1 MTATFASL
9 QVNPFEDDVVREPRE
24 VSFSVNGLN
33 DAPLQSLV
41 TRFAALDAGAA
52 PRSPP
57 AKPSKAQLVV
67 SPDRGYGKSHLLG
80 RLFAQL
86 GRRATKVYL
95 RPFQDPT
102 KAWHSILL
110 LSIQELERPDDDTTG
125 EPSQLEALA
134 FATLGHLAADFI
146 ADGGIPD
153 YPQVSDAVSFLR
165 GLPDLSDAQL
175 RPWIEWMAEL
185 LALPRQ
191 LTRLAHLL
199 RRRGIDLHGHEKAW
213 LKVLAAYALDEP
225 QGERR
230 ATAVKWLRAEPLETE
245 EIALLRLHSAD
256 SEGRGDASAQE
267 INDLS
272 FRRLK
277 GLCQLGCFFRPFLF
291 CFDQTEFY
299 ASDPALIRTLGN
311 CIDQLYVDLRNHL
324 TVITANQE
332 NWVTE
337 VLPQIAPPQR
347 NRIEERALRLEGIKI
362 DGARELLTAR
372 LQAHD
377 LGAPDIVRFFA
388 ENWLEQAFSPLPE
401 FGVRALLMR
410 AAERFRELT
419 DRPPVPPPTLDDL
432 FRLQV
437 NDVRSKKA
445 LLVYNQDA
453 LMWFV
458 KDIAKAA
465 TRTQGR
471 RYFSVEWAWPD
482 RTIYFAFEGGD
493 NSQRWRGIAN
503 EALAMA
509 KSRAAG
515 TTLAYVFRTPDLTRV
530 PRPTWTAVK
539 PIMASAREQGFHVI
553 ELTLDQVC
561 ELHAAREL
569 YSNALQGNIVFSGV
583 ETLAWLRG
591 HFALFLTELA
601 FRDLPAEIG
610 GAAGDKPAA
619 TPAANRDSQP
629 QPSSGDLDA
638 GHLGVVLEMVREQ
651 RIVDIA
657 AVLGRLGSADLRDP
671 LLRSVE
677 AHPNLKAH
685 PDPRPYS
692 CNGAS
697 QHNGQRTEV
706 RGARSRLAREVAR
719 RHQADDP
726 GLRAGRN
733 AARAERPLP
742 PGGGAA
748 GRLSDLARHA
758 RGRRDHQFRR
768 RPGRSSLGEFA
779 AGLDRP
785 AVRAG
790 PWRGGRVVHGADA
803 KSLRPLHRAE
813 TAYPAFRELAGRVRR
828 RRAAAGAYSGGGR
841 RGHRRGPGPGRRH
854 PDHTRTSPGSGGLQA
869 QPGP

>member
-1 MTATFASL
+1 MTASFASL

-24 VSFSVNGLN
+24 VSFSVKGLN
-33 DAPLQSLV
+33 DQPLHMLV
-41 TRFAALDAGAA
+41 SRFSALDAGAA

-57 AKPSKAQLVV
+57 SKVSKAQLVV

-95 RPFQDPT
+95 RPFQDPY

-110 LSIQELERPDDDTTG
+110 LTIQELERADDDTTG

-134 FATLGHLAADFI
+134 VASLCNVAADFI

-153 YPQVSDAVSFLR
+153 YPQAPDAVAFLR
-165 GLPDLSDAQL
+165 GVPALSDAQI
-175 RPWIEWMAEL
+175 RPWIEWVAEL
-185 LALPRQ
+185 IALPRQ

-199 RRRGIDLHGHEKAW
+199 RQRGIDLHGHEKAW
-213 LKVLAAYALDEP
+213 LKVLAAHALDEP
-225 QGERR
+225 HGERR
-230 ATAVKWLRAEPLETE
+230 AAAVKWLRAEPLEAE
-245 EIALLRLHSAD
+245 EMALLGLRAAD

-272 FRRLK
+272 FRRLQ
-277 GLCQLGCFFRPFLF
+277 GLCLLASYYRPFLF

-299 ASDPALIRTLGN
+299 GSDPALIRTLGN

-324 TVITANQE
+324 TVITTNHG

-337 VLPQIAPPQR
+337 IQPGIAQPQR
-347 NRIEERALRLEGIKI
+347 DRIEAELRLEGINI
-362 DGARELLTAR
+362 EGARELLIER
-372 LQAHD
+372 LQEHD
-377 LGAPDIVRFFA
+377 LEAAAVARFFA
-388 ENWLEQAFSPLPE
+388 EGWLEHVFSQLPE
-401 FGVRALLMR
+401 LGVRALLER
-410 AAERFRELT
+410 AAERFRQLANQ
-419 DRPPVPPPTLDDL
+419 PKAQPQTLDDL

-509 KSRAAG
+509 KSRAAR
-515 TTLAYVFRTPDLTRV
+515 TSLAYVFRTPDLTKV
-530 PRPTWTAVK
+530 PRPTWATVR
-539 PIMASAREQGFHVI
+539 PIMAAAQQQGFHVI

-601 FRDLPAEIG
+601 FREMPAEAS
-610 GAAGDKPAA
+610 GADGERPAA
-619 TPAANRDSQP
+619 TPPANGAGQP
-629 QPSSGDLDA
+629 PPTPVDLDA
-638 GHLGVVLEMVREQ
+638 NHLGVVLDMVREQ
-651 RIVDIA
+651 RIVDIS

-671 LLRSVE
+671 LLRTVE

-685 PDPRPYS
+685 P
-692 CNGAS
+692 
-697 QHNGQRTEV
+697 
-706 RGARSRLAREVAR
+706 
-719 RHQADDP
+719 
-726 GLRAGRN
+726 
-733 AARAERPLP
+733 
-742 PGGGAA
+742 
-748 GRLSDLARHA
+748 
-758 RGRRDHQFRR
+758 
-768 RPGRSSLGEFA
+768 
-779 AGLDRP
+779 
-785 AVRAG
+785 G
-790 PWRGGRVVHGADA
+790 PKTIFLQWRI
-803 KSLRPLHRAE
+803 
-813 TAYPAFRELAGRVRR
+813 TA
-828 RRAAAGAYSGGGR
+828 
-841 RGHRRGPGPGRRH
+841 
-854 PDHTRTSPGSGGLQA
+854 
-869 QPGP
+869 